1 MIDINKAIESLNWD
15 KEPRGLYEPIEYT
28 LASGGKRLRPT
39 LALTA
44 AELIVNGGL
53 INGDAIDQALP
64 AALALEVFHNFTLLH
79 DDVMDRAAVRRGRE
93 TVHVKWNDNTAI
105 LSGDQMLIE
114 AYKLIAQVPS
124 DKVRRTLEMFNEM
137 ATGICE
143 GQQLDVDFE
152 HASQVS
158 IEEYMHMIE
167 LKTSVLLAYAMRIGG
182 YIAGANEAQQEALY
196 QYGLHIGLA
205 FQIQDD
211 ILDVYGDPKTFG
223 KAIGGDICCNKKTIL
238 LITAL
243 ETADAESKAELLQ
256 WMMKQCT
263 KEDVQSTKE
272 KIEGV
277 TAIYDRLG
285 VRKACEDIMEQ
296 QTSLALAQLDR
307 LPQNNATE
315 RLREL
320 AEKLATRKS

>member
-1 MIDINKAIESLNWD
+1 MIDINKAIASLNWQ
-15 KEPRGLYEPIEYT
+15 KEPRGLYEPIEYA

-44 AELIVNGGL
+44 AEAIINGGL
-53 INGDAIDQALP
+53 INGDAIEQTLP

-79 DDVMDRAAVRRGRE
+79 DDVMDRAEVRRGRP

-114 AYKLIAQVPS
+114 AYKLLSDVPA
-124 DKVRRTLEMFNEM
+124 DKLPKVLKWFNEM

-152 HASQVS
+152 HMNQVS
-158 IEEYMHMIE
+158 IDDYMRMIE
-167 LKTSVLLAYAMRIGG
+167 LKTSVLLAYAMKIGG

-238 LITAL
+238 LLTAM
-243 ETADAESKAELLQ
+243 ETTDAESKAELLQ
-256 WMMKQCT
+256 WMMASDCNEQ
-263 KEDVQSTKE
+263 
-272 KIEGV
+272 KIAAV
-277 TAIYDRLG
+277 TEIYNRLG
-285 VRKACEDIMEQ
+285 VREACEAVMEQ
-296 QTSLALAQLDR
+296 HTSLALAQLDR
-307 LPQNNATE
+307 LPQNDATE
-315 RLREL
+315 RLRVL

>member
-1 MIDINKAIESLNWD
+1 MIDINKAIEALDWKRYPS
-15 KEPRGLYEPIEYT
+15 GLYEPIAYT

-44 AELIVNGGL
+44 AEVIVNGGL
-53 INGDAIDQALP
+53 INGDAIEQTLP
-64 AALALEVFHNFTLLH
+64 AALALEIFHNFTLLH
-79 DDVMDRAAVRRGRE
+79 DDVMDKAEVRRGRP
-93 TVHVKWNDNTAI
+93 TVHVKWNERTAI

-114 AYKLIAQVPS
+114 AYKQLSHVPADKLPQVL
-124 DKVRRTLEMFNEM
+124 VWFNEM

-143 GQQLDVDFE
+143 GQQYDMEFE
-152 HASQVS
+152 HMGHVTLD
-158 IEEYMHMIE
+158 EYMKMIE

-182 YIAGANEAQQEALY
+182 YIAGATDSQQEALY

-223 KAIGGDICCNKKTIL
+223 KAIGGDICANKKTAL
-238 LITAL
+238 LLTAF
-243 ETADAESKAELLQ
+243 ENADPESKAELLEWLLVSDRQ
-256 WMMKQCT
+256 EEK
-263 KEDVQSTKE
+263 VQ
-272 KIEGV
+272 GV
-277 TAIYDRLG
+277 RAIYDRLN
-285 VRKACEDIMEQ
+285 VRETCEAIMEEHTAQ
-296 QTSLALAQLDR
+296 ALAQLDK